1 MARTKD
7 DTAGLHSRGLEQH
20 PRITWTSSS
29 DLLKDQFTA
38 LVSKV
43 FTLNLIIAALQ

>member
-1 MARTKD
+1 MARSKD
-7 DTAGLHSRGLEQH
+7 DTTGLYSRGLEQH
-20 PRITWTSSS
+20 PRITWTLSL
-29 DLLKDQFTA
+29 DLLKHQLMA